1 MTRKHPKPD
10 LRMIPLDTIEV
21 LNPRDR
27 NAQKFEDIVRNIQTI
42 GLKKPI
48 TVTSRPGQDG
58 AELPYGSSFTS
69 KQRSSWRPT
78 HVE

>member
-1 MTRKHPKPD
+1 MTRKHAKPD
-10 LRMIPLDTIEV
+10 LRMIPLDAIEV

-48 TVTSRPGQDG
+48 TVTD
-58 AELPYGSSFTS
+58 LPPVLV
-69 KQRSSWRPT
+69 RSAGGVRG
-78 HVE
+78 